1 MSSLRVGRVGLSPPV
16 VLFLLWVSACATTDD
31 AVRGESSSFESE
43 LPRVGVSE
51 VSEGRLLLTFPR
63 TPMDPAL
70 QRFSAEDARL
80 VLAEFH
86 AALARIDPRLIK
98 AAADEVC
105 AGGPEQ
111 ALWARSAGRL
121 LADATVPRE
130 PSALERTLRE
140 QYIERYGPPSVVLP
154 RCLEDSPLAMAL
166 RLSPRYMPAG
176 VREGFEQLVHDPAF
190 LAGLAT
196 SLIIYVIAWA
206 APEPIFSKAF
216 AASVTLVLAL
226 TFTVAELTHVGL
238 VALQLYR
245 DTQGSRTLEEIE
257 AAAERFGKALGGA
270 GARILAYVAC
280 RGLARS
286 IQTPQGGLGALLT
299 PRRFALPGGWN
310 WGTATFAQAV
320 TGEGALVVAGVAAG
334 GVSGALRS
342 ACTDGTT
349 KPPGYKTH
357 HLATVENEKSPVRGG
372 PWTQRFAL
380 LFDMAGMSLEDPANK
395 VTLLGHFGPHP
406 EEYHQELFQRL
417 QLALKGCETQPECR
431 SRFTEAL
438 KKIAD
443 EVCTPGT
450 RLHQLITKSL
460 P

>member
-16 VLFLLWVSACATTDD
+16 VLLLLWASACATTDE
-31 AVRGESSSFESE
+31 AVRGEPSSFESE
-43 LPRVGVSE
+43 LSRVGVSE
-51 VSEGRLLLTFPR
+51 ISEGRLLLTFPR
-63 TPMDPAL
+63 VPMDPAL
-70 QRFSAEDARL
+70 RRFSAEDAQR

-98 AAADEVC
+98 AAADEAC
-105 AGGPEQ
+105 TGGPEQ

-121 LADATVPRE
+121 LADASVPHE

-140 QYIERYGPPSVVLP
+140 QYIERYGPPSVTLP
-154 RCLEDSPLAMAL
+154 RCLEDSPLVMAL

-176 VREGFEQLVHDPAF
+176 VREGFEQLVRDPAF

-196 SLIIYVIAWA
+196 SLVIYVVAWA

-216 AASVTLVLAL
+216 AASVTLVLTL

-245 DTQGSRTLEEIE
+245 DTQGSRELEEIE

-286 IQTPQGGLGALLT
+286 IQAPQGSLGSLLA

-334 GVSGALRS
+334 SVSGALRS

-349 KPPGYKTH
+349 KPPGYQTH
-357 HLATVENEKSPVRGG
+357 HLATVENELSTARGG

-380 LFDMAGMSLEDPANK
+380 LFAKAGVNLEDPVNK
-395 VTLLGHFGPHP
+395 VTLSGHFGPHP
-406 EEYHQELFQRL
+406 EEYHNEVFRRL
-417 QLALKGCETQPECR
+417 YEAIEECETQQQCR
-431 SRFTEAL
+431 DRFAKAL

-450 RLHQLITKSL
+450 KLNQLITR
-460 P
+460 PHP